1 MRRLLLLLLA
11 VAPLACSL
19 EPPYDRTNPFDPGSP
34 YEMRLVGVP
43 DTVAA
48 IGQRFQAL
56 IERDPPINTAE
67 LAIQWEVTDPNN
79 ALAGVLELQHI
90 FRGDFLSTNVM
101 SAQMKT
107 VSIGARFNGDV
118 VVGRNVVV
126 GQLVDELNLSCSS
139 ACASMPISVGWT
151 FPVFS
156 NARDSRGSEVRFEQ
170 FAMQRAVVTIRNT
183 AVVTSAVTPNGSGNY
198 VFNAV
203 GAGSTWIVIRSDHAV
218 DSVQVN
224 VTP

>member
-1 MRRLLLLLLA
+1 MRPLRFL
-11 VAPLACSL
+11 PLAALMLGCSL

-34 YEMRLVGVP
+34 YEMRLIGVP
-43 DTVAA
+43 DTVSA

-67 LAIQWEVTDPNN
+67 LAIQWEVTDPNDV
-79 ALAGVLELQHI
+79 LAGVLELQHI

-118 VVGRNVVV
+118 VVGRNVIV
-126 GQLVDELNLSCSS
+126 GQLVDTLNLSCATPCESI
-139 ACASMPISVGWT
+139 PIEVGWT

-156 NARDSRGSEVRFEQ
+156 NARDSRGNEVRFEQ

-183 AVVTSAVTPNGSGNY
+183 AVINSQVTPNGTGMY
-198 VFNAV
+198 VFSAV
-203 GAGSTWIVIRSDHAV
+203 GAGSSWIVIRSDHAV
-218 DSVQVN
+218 DSVHVT